1 MLYELRTYE
10 ANPGKGPALESHIK
24 EAGRL
29 FKKHDLNAPVFWTDI
44 IGRGPQVT
52 YMWKYEDMT
61 ERNTKL
67 GSFVSDQ
74 EWKDLTDRERA
85 EHGEITAR
93 IHNKML
99 TPTAYSPEPV
109 FDFSKVHELRIYHAV
124 PGKLADLNRRFQD
137 NSDRILRRHG
147 MNVLG
152 YWTEAFGT
160 SNQLV
165 WVIEFDSLAHREE
178 CWNSFRTDEEWPGV
192 SAEST
197 KNGELVAY
205 PESRMLAPLRF

>member
-10 ANPGKGPALESHIK
+10 ANPGKGAALQDHLQ
-24 EAGRL
+24 EAARL
-29 FKKHDLNAPVFWTDI
+29 FRKHELRALVFWADV

-52 YMWKYEDMT
+52 YMWKYEDVA
-61 ERNTKL
+61 ERQQKL
-67 GSFVSDQ
+67 GAFVSDP
-74 EWKDLTDRERA
+74 EWKDLTAREAA

-93 IHNKML
+93 IHNKL
-99 TPTAYSPEPV
+99 LQPTPYSPEPV
-109 FDFSKVHELRIYHAV
+109 FDVNKLHELRVYHAV
-124 PGKLADLNRRFQD
+124 PGKLGDLNRRFQE

-192 SAEST
+192 AAEST

-205 PESRMLAPLRF
+205 PESRILAPLPF

>member
-1 MLYELRTYE
+1 MSCAHTKPTRERDQLWRAISGKL
-10 ANPGKGPALESHIK
+10 PGSSKSTTSTLPSSG
-24 EAGRL
+24 
-29 FKKHDLNAPVFWTDI
+29 TDI

-99 TPTAYSPEPV
+99 APTAYSPEPV
-109 FDFSKVHELRIYHAV
+109 FGLQQGPRTPHLPCGARKAGRPEPTLPRQLRPDPAQARNERS
-124 PGKLADLNRRFQD
+124 G
-137 NSDRILRRHG
+137 
-147 MNVLG
+147 VL
-152 YWTEAFGT
+152 
-160 SNQLV
+160 
-165 WVIEFDSLAHREE
+165 D
-178 CWNSFRTDEEWPGV
+178 
-192 SAEST
+192 
-197 KNGELVAY
+197 
-205 PESRMLAPLRF
+205 